1 MSQPPKFTNFA
12 PRRRCNAFSGV
23 FRRIAFAGEITESI
37 PFARANLDGSTRPGC
52 RQNKA
57 FPAVRQWAR
66 VSKEGNLS
74 GLRLR
79 RRAGTRLAK
88 FALALRQWLFVPL
101 LLVAQPSGRVC
112 SEALMAAHPQIV
124 CTQCDKP
131 EDSCTCEKYCTICK
145 GQHNVRL
152 CADGLYYCPDC
163 REACDVALANER

>member
-1 MSQPPKFTNFA
+1 MPTPLRTDLCSATRPPLKGYSTGMSQPPKFTIFA

-37 PFARANLDGSTRPGC
+37 PFARANLHGSMRPGC

-57 FPAVRQWAR
+57 FPALP
-66 VSKEGNLS
+66 EGAFS
-74 GLRLR
+74 
-79 RRAGTRLAK
+79 
-88 FALALRQWLFVPL
+88 PL
-101 LLVAQPSGRVC
+101 LLVAQPSGRVS

-124 CTQCDKP
+124 CTQCEKP
-131 EDSCTCEKYCTICK
+131 EDSSTCEKYCTICK
-145 GQHNVRL
+145 GQQNVRL